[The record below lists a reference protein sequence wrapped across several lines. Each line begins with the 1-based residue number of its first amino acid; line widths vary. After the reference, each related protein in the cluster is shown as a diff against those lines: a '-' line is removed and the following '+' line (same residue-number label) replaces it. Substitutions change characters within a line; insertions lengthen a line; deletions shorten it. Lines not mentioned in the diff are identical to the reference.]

1 LVFIGENKMADKKI
15 SALAAVSDSSITADD
30 LLHIVENPGGTP
42 VNKKMTIGQ
51 LFENIPTH
59 LAIDD
64 ITTVTAAS
72 STLATSFA
80 TAIDLSGATANVQFT
95 LGSGTNVGQIK
106 VIWAATEP
114 AASWNAN
121 IQVTSFGPSASA
133 ATNIVL
139 STIGESVVLIWSGTH
154 WFPIADSGLTASRP
168 AIT

>member
-1 LVFIGENKMADKKI
+1 MADKKI

-95 LGSGTNVGQIK
+95 LGNGTDVGQIK
-106 VIWAATEP
+106 VIWATTEP

-133 ATNIVL
+133 TTNIVL

-154 WFPIADSGLTASRP
+154 WFPIQDPFCSS
-168 AIT
+168 